1 MKGSKELWA
10 GLVVLVGIN
19 VAIFGTLWLQ
29 GRRFGSTQTEVHVLL
44 RDVGQLS
51 EGNDVKSRGVTL
63 GRIGSIDLEEGG
75 AAVRVQLLLEGDVI
89 LDDEAVVVIAP
100 VSMFGDWQAEIVTR
114 FQFPLYD
121 FYEVPP
127 DARRPEGV
135 RVLGGFVLPDLSRL
149 TAVADEVAQNVAS
162 LTDRFDRAFGEET
175 TNQISQAIDNMEE
188 FTATLSRFVDE
199 QSDQFLGIADDV
211 RASTTEI
218 ASVLRTAR
226 ESIERIDALMASG
239 DVDSILVNTRAI
251 TAELRGVSADISSAA
266 QSLSGTLTLADST
279 FLSINRITT
288 RLERAEGSLGRLLS
302 DTVLATRTETLVEEL
317 NLLMEDIRANPRK
330 YVRLSIF

>member
-10 GLVVLVGIN
+10 GLVVLVGVN

-63 GRIGSIDLEEGG
+63 GRIGTIDLEEGG

-89 LDDEAVVVIAP
+89 LDDEAVAVIAP

-114 FQFPLYD
+114 SQFPLYD
-121 FYEVPP
+121 FYDVPP

-188 FTATLSRFVDE
+188 FTATLSQFVDE

-239 DVDSILVNTRAI
+239 DVDSILVNTREI
-251 TAELRGVSADISSAA
+251 TAELRGVSADISSAS

-302 DTVLATRTETLVEEL
+302 DTLLATRTETLVEEL